1 MIEIIDYK
9 RKYRNN
15 FKLLNEEWIKLHFV
29 LEPHDIEVLDDPE
42 KFILDD
48 GGKVFFALDTE
59 TKQILGTVALVNVNE
74 KGFEIAKMAV
84 SPESRG
90 KRIGKLLMI
99 HALEVAQELKAQRV
113 FLESNT
119 KLEPAINLYLSF
131 GFKEINL
138 AEHPSPYSRAN
149 IVMEILYHYA

>member
-1 MIEIIDYK
+1 MVEIIDYK
-9 RKYRNN
+9 RAYQKD

-29 LEPHDIEVLDDPE
+29 LEAHDIEVLDDPE
-42 KFILDD
+42 KFILSE
-48 GGKVFFALDTE
+48 GGKIFFAREIDTQE
-59 TKQILGTVALVNVNE
+59 ILGTVALVNCSEN
-74 KGFEIAKMAV
+74 GFEIAKMAV

-90 KRIGKLLMI
+90 KKIGKLLMI
-99 HALEVAQELKAQRV
+99 HALNAAQKMKVQRV

-119 KLEPAINLYLSF
+119 VLEPAINLYRSV

-138 AEHPSPYSRAN
+138 AIHSTTYSRGN

>member
-9 RKYRNN
+9 QEYGKD

-29 LEPHDIEVLDDPE
+29 LEAHDIEVLDDPE
-42 KFILDD
+42 KFILDE
-48 GGKVFFALDTE
+48 GGRIFFALDTE
-59 TKQILGTVALVNVNE
+59 TKQILGTVALVNCGKN
-74 KGFEIAKMAV
+74 GFEIAKMAV

-90 KRIGKLLMI
+90 KKIGRLLMI
-99 HALEVAQELKAQRV
+99 HALNEAEKMKAHRV

-119 KLEPAINLYLSF
+119 VLEPAINLYRSV

-138 AEHPSPYSRAN
+138 AEHSTTYSRGN

>member
-9 RKYRNN
+9 PAYQKD

-29 LEPHDIEVLDDPE
+29 LEAHDIEVLDYPE
-42 KFILDD
+42 KFILDE
-48 GGKVFFALDTE
+48 GGKIFFAHDTE
-59 TKQILGTVALVNVNE
+59 TEQILGTVGLVNCGE

-90 KRIGKLLMI
+90 KKIGKLLMI
-99 HALEVAQELKAQRV
+99 HALNAAQKMKVQRV

-119 KLEPAINLYLSF
+119 KLEPAINLYRSV
-131 GFKEINL
+131 GFKEIKV
-138 AEHPSPYSRAN
+138 AEHSSTYSRCN